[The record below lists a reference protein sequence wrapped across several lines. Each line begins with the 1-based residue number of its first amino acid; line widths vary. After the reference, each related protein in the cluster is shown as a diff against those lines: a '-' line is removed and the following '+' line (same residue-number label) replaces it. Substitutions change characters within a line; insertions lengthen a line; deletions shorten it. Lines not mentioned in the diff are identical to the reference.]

1 MHESCNKCSGLR
13 LDDGLCVPD
22 TSSCSINM
30 DDSARKDKVLQI
42 VSTYYTVVD
51 S

>member
-1 MHESCNKCSGLR
+1 MQLFTFSLV
-13 LDDGLCVPD
+13 DGLCVPD

-30 DDSARKDKVLQI
+30 EDSARKDKVLQI
-42 VSTYYTVVD
+42 ISKYYTVVD